1 MPMNSDSY
9 FSDELKDTIPNIT
22 NKTSKIPHMSE
33 KNLNLFLH
41 KSKSISIGADIESE
55 IEETKNKIIK
65 NIDNIKLFKIY
76 KIEDLAE
83 EAEYKQFHIHHF
95 INERKKIRNK
105 LLSYSK
111 NLDFDVMH
119 FIECLCIEP
128 NKRTKIEQN
137 YIRQYLMKTSLMQS
151 LFNLDENKRNISK
164 IINKVCL
171 NLKHIFLHAGKTI
184 YEINSVPD
192 NYYYIIEG
200 RVRALKPEKI
210 AARMTGFEYFTHIM
224 KLKKDNENYLIDIIL
239 KSQTNLIIHKKDLPI
254 LNYIF
259 FVIIFKEY
267 VTNINFR
274 FYFKYELEGKQDD
287 SDESHLEKM
296 LSLCFCNKEEIL
308 KDIDYEESQIEN
320 DFSMKELE
328 KKIRKNMPEFPE
340 YLLKYYHQMAVGR
353 KMYDLILFKYKSV
366 VDLKKGSF
374 FGESTKKN
382 SLRNYTFKTVED
394 CHLSYLEIEIYDSF
408 LKKER
413 EKITGRMI
421 NYLHNKF
428 FFIHINEYEFAD
440 QFYSSFVFEV
450 KDIGYKLTDQN
461 AKLDYIYFIK
471 EGEISVNCDLSIK
484 IFAKN
489 ILLPLKEQY
498 IFKNNEKFLKLINEL
513 ESFLKKNKINYD
525 LPNITSLFI
534 AASTSII
541 GLDSYFFNFEN
552 YLYDSFVTS
561 SRVKYFKIEKKYL
574 SRIFQQYSYI
584 KEVAQSEAIQ
594 KILLMIE
601 RFIKTLKMKI
611 QKENNSNLDKMK
623 KINSINSNSN
633 RVKLNFEINNSK
645 IIDFEN
651 DDKYNNCYYEENS
664 SINNSRKLNKYII
677 KDKILK
683 DKKNNKSELLNNKN
697 TSFDKKKIKYLYN
710 IYEDKKEFRDKKNA
724 RDHSSNY
731 SILKQKFNPIS
742 IKNEKILVTLIQ
754 KNLENNLFFS
764 KSINKNKSVPSNVK
778 INQIYYDNN
787 NSTKNTN
794 FNSSNYTKPVSV
806 TNSEK
811 DNVNPYDKSQRKSFR
826 SVHTNTIETMDN
838 KKISNNQY
846 INYNS
851 DEDRMIS
858 TNIFNFLNTNKNS
871 RNKFRLNGLSKNKSE
886 NILSKNS
893 LSPINKNTQQYKI
906 NYDSKYFSFDNDINN
921 YKLNNDLNKNF
932 PFANKI
938 NSKIQL
944 KDNANIRYQIN
955 KNFLFNKKKK
965 NRYSFLKKQILH
977 EN

>member
-9 FSDELKDTIPNIT
+9 FSDEIKDTIINIT
-22 NKTSKIPHMSE
+22 NKRPKMPHMSE
-33 KNLNLFLH
+33 KKLHGFLL
-41 KSKSISIGADIESE
+41 KSKSISIASDIDSK

-65 NIDNIKLFKIY
+65 NLDNIKIF
-76 KIEDLAE
+76 KIEDLSE
-83 EAEYKQFHIHHF
+83 EVEYKHFHIHHF

-111 NLDFDVMH
+111 NLDSDVIRL
-119 FIECLCIEP
+119 IECLCIDST
-128 NKRTKIEQN
+128 KRTKIENN

-171 NLKHIFLHAGKTI
+171 NLKHKFLHAGKTI

-192 NYYYIIEG
+192 NYYYLIEG

-210 AARMTGFEYFTHIM
+210 NTRMTGFEYFTHIM

-267 VTNINFR
+267 YTNINYR

-287 SDESHLEKM
+287 SDDAHLEKM
-296 LSLCFCNKEEIL
+296 ISLCFCDKKEIL
-308 KDIDYEESQIEN
+308 KDIDYDENQIE
-320 DFSMKELE
+320 DEFSMKELE
-328 KKIRKNMPEFPE
+328 KKIRKNIPEFPE
-340 YLLKYYHQMAVGR
+340 YLLKNYHQMAVRR

-394 CHLSYLEIEIYDSF
+394 CHLSYVEIEIYDTF
-408 LKKER
+408 LKKEK

-428 FFIHINEYEFAD
+428 FFNHINENEFVD
-440 QFYSSFVFEV
+440 QFFSSFVFEV
-450 KDIGYKLTDQN
+450 KDIGYKLTNQN
-461 AKLDYIYFIK
+461 AKLDYIYFIRG
-471 EGEISVNCDLSIK
+471 GEISVNCDLSIN

-489 ILLPLKEQY
+489 ILLPLKEQS
-498 IFKNNEKFLKLINEL
+498 IFKSNEKFLKLINEL

-534 AASTSII
+534 ASPTSII
-541 GLDSYFFNFEN
+541 GLDSYFFNFDN
-552 YLYDSFVTS
+552 YLYDSIVTS

-574 SRIFQQYSYI
+574 SRIFEQYSYI
-584 KEVAQSEAIQ
+584 KEIAQSEAIQ

-611 QKENNSNLDKMK
+611 EKESNSNLDKMK
-623 KINSINSNSN
+623 NINSINSNSN

-651 DDKYNNCYYEENS
+651 DEKNSNIYCDENS
-664 SINNSRKLNKYII
+664 SINNGRKLNKYII

-710 IYEDKKEFRDKKNA
+710 IYEDNKIFRNLKNA
-724 RDHSSNY
+724 KEHSSNF
-731 SILKQKFNPIS
+731 SIFNQKFNPIS
-742 IKNEKILVTLIQ
+742 IKNEKILVTLLQ
-754 KNLENNLFFS
+754 KNIENNLFFS
-764 KSINKNKSVPSNVK
+764 KSIKKNKSNTSNLK

-787 NSTKNTN
+787 STKNTK
-794 FNSSNYTKPVSV
+794 FNSSNYTKQLFF
-806 TNSEK
+806 TNSDK
-811 DNVNPYDKSQRKSFR
+811 DNINPYDKSHRKSFR

-838 KKISNNQY
+838 KNNNNSQY
-846 INYNS
+846 NNFNR

-858 TNIFNFLNTNKNS
+858 TNIFNFLNTKKNS
-871 RNKFRLNGLSKNKSE
+871 RNKFKINTLSKNKSE

-893 LSPINKNTQQYKI
+893 LSPINKNIQQFKI

-921 YKLNNDLNKNF
+921 YNLNNDLSKNY
-932 PFANKI
+932 PFANKN
-938 NSKIQL
+938 NSKINL
-944 KDNANIRYQIN
+944 KNNANIRYQIS

-965 NRYSFLKKQILH
+965 SRYSFLKNQIFH
-977 EN
+977 ENY